1 MCLSVI
7 SLSSQTRSA
16 SASHVCVPYSITCFS
31 SCQLLFRPFL
41 ALFVT
46 LCTPSR
52 VFLGFSPFSYTIFCT
67 LNAFL
72 SLQPISCPENVLFLS
87 DVFDGETH
95 TLSLF
100 NLHRHT
106 HLTGVDCKQ
115 SCKETAKGSLTILL
129 TFSLTLIKCCG
140 ILVLRHKISFVIC
153 RCHYLC
159 KQPYY
164 ARSGEV
170 KKKLLSD

>member
-1 MCLSVI
+1 MSFRDI
-7 SLSSQTRSA
+7 SFFTNPLR
-16 SASHVCVPYSITCFS
+16 
-31 SCQLLFRPFL
+31 FRF
-41 ALFVT
+41 AR
-46 LCTPSR
+46 LCT
-52 VFLGFSPFSYTIFCT
+52 VFYHLFFLLSTPFSPFFIPFRHSLYTLPCVFGLFAFLYTIFCA
-67 LNAFL
+67 LNTFL

-100 NLHRHT
+100 NLRRHT

-153 RCHYLC
+153 PCHYLC

-164 ARSGEV
+164 ARSEEV